1 MSRLSAWDTRPR
13 VCLQVV
19 EELASLGYSAE
30 VITDMLAATREYQFG
45 YMLS

>member
-19 EELASLGYSAE
+19 EESASLGYSAK
-30 VITDMLAATREYQFG
+30 VITDMLALIAATREYQFG
-45 YMLS
+45 